1 MDKESWRR
9 GGDSRPVPR
18 GETSFDELAK
28 ELAEGKLSRRNALR
42 WIGGTLVGS
51 LLASIP
57 GVALATPQSQP
68 PGGQNCPPGRVKC
81 QGDCVDRSSDPN
93 NCGQCRNICTPTQEC
108 VNGECV
114 GVTSPPPPPPPPSSV
129 CTAGDCSQCSTT
141 TNYAG
146 GTTTTG
152 VPICANVSQYN
163 TSQPCGPT
171 TICPTGTVCVNFPGC
186 AAQARCVPP
195 CPTGV

>member
-9 GGDSRPVPR
+9 GGDSRPAPR

-57 GVALATPQSQP
+57 GVALATPQGQP
-68 PGGQNCPPGRVKC
+68 PGGQNCPPGKVKC
-81 QGDCVDRSSDPN
+81 QGNCVDRSSDPN
-93 NCGQCRNICTPTQEC
+93 NCGQCRNVCSPTQEC

-114 GVTSPPPPPPPPSSV
+114 GVTSPPPPPPPSSV
-129 CTAGDCSQCSTT
+129 CTAGNCSPCSTT
-141 TNYAG
+141 TNCFC
-146 GTTTTG
+146 GTTAGG
-152 VPICANVSQYN
+152 VPICAD
-163 TSQPCGPT
+163 TSQIGAIPCNPLT
-171 TICPTGTVCVNFPGC
+171 TCPTGTVCVNFSACGSGAFC
-186 AAQARCVPP
+186 LPP
-195 CPTGV
+195 CPTGG

>member
-9 GGDSRPVPR
+9 GGDSRPAPR

-57 GVALATPQSQP
+57 GVALATPQGQP

-93 NCGQCRNICTPTQEC
+93 NCGQCRNICSPSQVCENGTC
-108 VNGECV
+108 VSA
-114 GVTSPPPPPPPPSSV
+114 SPPAACPEGIPP
-129 CTAGDCSQCSTT
+129 
-141 TNYAG
+141 
-146 GTTTTG
+146 GT
-152 VPICANVSQYN
+152 S
-163 TSQPCGPT
+163 CGPLNQGQCFTNVVGGGSTCVCQLT
-171 TICPTGTVCVNFPGC
+171 TASTCLSCPPGTEACVILPGAPPGVVGCVTAVCP
-186 AAQARCVPP
+186 Q
-195 CPTGV
+195 